1 MDWLYLSIQTIT
13 QGTFLLPWSS
23 YPLHMDK
30 LIQYCQVVEFTLSDE
45 DVKKEA
51 ASLTETHFIYQD
63 SIWRIYDYDD

>member
-1 MDWLYLSIQTIT
+1 
-13 QGTFLLPWSS
+13 
-23 YPLHMDK
+23 MDK
-30 LIQYCQVVEFTLSDE
+30 LIKYCRVVEFTLSDE